1 MELMISRILKYL
13 NGCLDDDHMYRIG
26 NFIIKNYTLIE
37 NHTMVSFIDAAKC
50 SQEELLD
57 FCQHFGIHSF
67 DEFKERLLADHQ
79 GRLEQINARM
89 LNTDINDFLEH
100 VNTDYSK
107 EEFIQ
112 WIDELCELIF
122 NKQRIVILGAL
133 YPSSVAV
140 DFQTDLISLGKEVV
154 EYHHF
159 DLNFEFSDD
168 DVVFFITATGRM
180 MERNVKKLKPQ
191 NICDAYLVLITQ
203 NLAYRDYEN
212 VCADYFAHVLGKFD
226 GLQFNYQ
233 IMMIF
238 DILRIRYYQKY
249 YQ

>member
-37 NHTMVSFIDAAKC
+37 IILWYHYLMQQNAVKKNSWTFVNIL
-50 SQEELLD
+50 EY
-57 FCQHFGIHSF
+57 ISF

-79 GRLEQINARM
+79 GRLEQIHARM

-140 DFQTDLISLGKEVV
+140 DFHEADFNFIGEKE
-154 EYHHF
+154 
-159 DLNFEFSDD
+159 L
-168 DVVFFITATGRM
+168 
-180 MERNVKKLKPQ
+180 LK
-191 NICDAYLVLITQ
+191 
-203 NLAYRDYEN
+203 
-212 VCADYFAHVLGKFD
+212 
-226 GLQFNYQ
+226 YQ
-233 IMMIF
+233 SF
-238 DILRIRYYQKY
+238 
-249 YQ
+249 

>member
-1 MELMISRILKYL
+1 MQER
-13 NGCLDDDHMYRIG
+13 
-26 NFIIKNYTLIE
+26 
-37 NHTMVSFIDAAKC
+37 

-79 GRLEQINARM
+79 GRLEQIHARM
-89 LNTDINDFLEH
+89 LNTDINEFLEH